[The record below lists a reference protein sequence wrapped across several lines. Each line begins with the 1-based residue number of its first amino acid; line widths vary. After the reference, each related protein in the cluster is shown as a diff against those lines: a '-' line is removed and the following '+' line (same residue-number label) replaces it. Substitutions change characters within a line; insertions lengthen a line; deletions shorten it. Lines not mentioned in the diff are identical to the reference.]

1 MIRISFPRRLLVLV
15 WACLVLSGC
24 GPSPPRTGPPAIK
37 GVWHT
42 LQRGDTLFGMARRY
56 RIPVQDIE
64 EINGLQRSDTLVAGR
79 KIFIPGAAK
88 VLRLGEGTAGADPSR
103 TKTKPPGKK
112 GQAGK
117 ETMAWPVIGGKL
129 SSRFGPR
136 GKRAH
141 EGIDIA
147 APEGTAV
154 VAARSGTVIYA
165 GSGVKGYGEMIII
178 RHAEGLVTVY
188 AHNRRNLVQ
197 EGVEVRRGQVI
208 AEVGHTGRTTGN
220 HLHFEVRKGETPKNP
235 LKYV

>member
-1 MIRISFPRRLLVLV
+1 MLVG
-15 WACLVLSGC
+15 ACLVLAGC
-24 GPSPPRTGPPAIK
+24 GSSPPRTGPPAIK
-37 GVWHT
+37 GVWHP
-42 LQRGDTLFGMARRY
+42 LQRGDTLLGMARRY

-79 KIFIPGAAK
+79 KIFIPGASK
-88 VLRLGEGTAGADPSR
+88 VLPITAGEGPSKVDSSR
-103 TKTKPPGKK
+103 NKDKPP
-112 GQAGK
+112 ARNTRTGK

-235 LKYV
+235 LKYVQP